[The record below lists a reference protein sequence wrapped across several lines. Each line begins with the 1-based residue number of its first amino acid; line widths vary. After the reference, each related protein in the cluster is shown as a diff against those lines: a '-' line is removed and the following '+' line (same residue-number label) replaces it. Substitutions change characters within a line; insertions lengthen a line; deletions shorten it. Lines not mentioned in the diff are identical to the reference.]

1 MPASKKRTKTGLVG
15 AALVNLCAGVN
26 LGALALLWAVVACQW
41 VSPAVVSWCGVA
53 CLTLPFL
60 VFLNLLFIPFWLIVR
75 YRYTLIP
82 LVGIGLCSSVLYG
95 YCPFLNGSDEEAT
108 LKVITY
114 NTHGWGAHSVGCT
127 DTTSIVRWLIDSHAD
142 ILVLNEV
149 NTLKKNVEPLEAAGY
164 THMRPSDSRSTNSV
178 YTRLPA
184 LECGTVGITTKS
196 TNGAMYARM
205 LLGSDTLTVVAVH
218 LESFDISPDDRDSYV
233 EVMKNPTS
241 DGTKGRSHALVE
253 HIRPVFARR
262 AKQAVEVRD
271 FVRDELERGHHVILA
286 GDFNDVPNSYAVHTI
301 REELTDCYRAAGNG
315 VGFTFHESLMY
326 FRIDHILCSPSLHPL
341 RTWVDKTIGRSDH
354 YPVVSEL
361 AL

>member
-1 MPASKKRTKTGLVG
+1 MPASKKHSTTGLIG
-15 AALVNLCAGVN
+15 AALVNLCVGAN
-26 LGALALLWAVVACQW
+26 LGAILLLWAVAACQW

-75 YRYTLIP
+75 YRLMLLPII
-82 LVGIGLCSSVLYG
+82 GIAVCSTVLYN
-95 YCPFLNGSDEEAT
+95 YCPFFNSSDEPAR
-108 LKVITY
+108 LKVLTY
-114 NTHGWGAHSVGCT
+114 NTHGWGGLSTDPA
-127 DTTSIVRWLIDSHAD
+127 DTTSITQWLLGTNAD
-142 ILVLNEV
+142 ILILEEV
-149 NTLKKNVEPLEAAGY
+149 MVVKKFVEPLEQAGY
-164 THMRPSDSRSTNSV
+164 THMRPSNTKSTNSI

-184 LECGTVGITTKS
+184 IDCGKIDITTAT

-205 LLGSDTLTVVAVH
+205 LLGSDTLTVIAVH
-218 LESFDISPDDRDSYV
+218 LESFDISEGDRDNYV

-241 DGTKGRSHALVE
+241 HGTKGRSHALVE

-271 FVRDELERGHHVILA
+271 FVRSELERGHHVILA
-286 GDFNDVPNSYAVHTI
+286 GDFNDVPNSYAVQTI
-301 REELTDCYRAAGNG
+301 REDLTDCYRAAGNG